1 MDILPTHF
9 KQLEKE
15 FINNLWTEFRIK
27 IDYKK
32 VFNHGEFIGG
42 FKKDTIEQFIDHGCV
57 YTYKVFITD
66 EIQDD
71 IVHIVVEA
79 DDSNE
84 CATIFIDKGIAIL
97 HNMSYFENCAK
108 EGLRRPGGGN
118 KLLRFT
124 LNLIIKYKNKYGIKR
139 ILLTDKSYIQCQGK
153 SETIKLAQLR
163 QITHDSPWYSAYG
176 FKPYDSFKQKPSKSL
191 DKAILKNNE
200 ILKSLK
206 TTDINIGEIIGKAIR
221 KEKIKD
227 YNANELTRL
236 VEKYPL
242 MRGFIL
248 RLVQEYDK
256 YCYILIHLLKVMYA
270 PESKLGLTDFY
281 GKSFY
286 LNL

>member
-1 MDILPTHF
+1 MNTVPIHF

-42 FKKDTIEQFIDHGCV
+42 YKKDTIEQFIDHGGV

-71 IVHIVVEA
+71 IVHIVVET

-176 FKPYDSFKQKPSKSL
+176 FKPYDSFRQKPSKSL

-206 TTDINIGEIIGKAIR
+206 TTDINIGEIIGKAIH

-227 YNANELTRL
+227 YDANELTRL

-248 RLVQEYDK
+248 RLIQEYDK
-256 YCYILIHLLKVMYA
+256 YCYILIHLLKVIYA
-270 PESKLGLTDFY
+270 PESKSGLTDFY